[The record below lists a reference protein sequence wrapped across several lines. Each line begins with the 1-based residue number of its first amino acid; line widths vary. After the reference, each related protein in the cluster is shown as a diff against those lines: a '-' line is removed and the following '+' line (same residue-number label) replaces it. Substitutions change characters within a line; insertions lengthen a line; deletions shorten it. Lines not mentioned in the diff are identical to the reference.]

1 MIHAFHALQGA
12 ESLLITAARLWAA
25 AGELITAGAILWA
38 LDALARAIR
47 AAYGLGR
54 ATGRILWPVIH
65 AVTAAARWA
74 HARIDWREVALI
86 VAHGLKVLA
95 VFAYVA
101 AVEGRRLLIAGS
113 AALGRWYAGRLAP
126 VAPVVIVPPAV
137 HPMALIA
144 GEMQDLTCRQLQ
156 AITGCRRKVRKAHLI
171 ALAVA
176 C

>member
-1 MIHAFHALQGA
+1 MLHAFHALQGA
-12 ESLLITAARLWAA
+12 ESLFITAARLWAA

-54 ATGRILWPVIH
+54 ATGRLLWPVIH
-65 AVTAAARWA
+65 ATIAAARWA
-74 HARIDWREVALI
+74 HAHIDWREVALI
-86 VAHGLKVLA
+86 VVHGLKTLAVLA
-95 VFAYVA
+95 YVS
-101 AVEGRRLLIAGS
+101 AVEGRRLLITCS
-113 AALGRWYAGRLAP
+113 AALGRWYVGRLAP
-126 VAPVVIVPPAV
+126 AAPVVIVPPAV

-144 GEMQDLTCRQLQ
+144 GDMESLTCRQLQ
-156 AITGCRRKVRKAHLI
+156 ALTGCRRKVRKAHLI